1 MHSEDNMFS
10 FEAVSNQ
17 HLGMI
22 MDWLSSPHV
31 MEFWDNSPEHK
42 EDIKIF
48 ADGRKHPSPYF
59 DGVFHYWIG
68 KHADNPFCLVMT
80 SEIGEKDDIP
90 ALWKDNLSKTG
101 KNFSIDFCIGNTD
114 LLGKGLAS
122 DALENF
128 LIFFKSHIEPYAR
141 NFLIDP
147 DENNPKAKHV
157 YAKAGFISAGNFTMP
172 SGFFSGHETNLMI
185 KVLGDSIMTGLNT
198 TNLTSLKKIYSGKV
212 RDLYEID
219 EARMLMIATDRLSA
233 FDVILDDP
241 IPAKGQILTAISN
254 FWFEKLKDVVPNHL
268 TGDQPEDV
276 VAAADLPQ
284 VQGRAVV
291 AKRLK
296 AVPIEAVVRG
306 YLAGSGW
313 KEYQQSGSICGVAL
327 PAGLKEADQLP
338 EPIFTPS
345 TKAAVGD
352 HDENI
357 SFAQCEA
364 IVGAELAAKVR
375 DTAIL
380 LYKTAAEYAATR
392 GIIICDTKFEFGLD
406 ENGVLTL
413 MDEALTP
420 DSSRFWPA
428 DSYQPGSNP
437 PSFDKQFVRD
447 WLEASGWNKQAPA
460 PAVPLDVREKTAA
473 KYREALER
481 LTG

>member
-1 MHSEDNMFS
+1 MS
-10 FEAVSNQ
+10 
-17 HLGMI
+17 
-22 MDWLSSPHV
+22 
-31 MEFWDNSPEHK
+31 
-42 EDIKIF
+42 
-48 ADGRKHPSPYF
+48 
-59 DGVFHYWIG
+59 
-68 KHADNPFCLVMT
+68 
-80 SEIGEKDDIP
+80 
-90 ALWKDNLSKTG
+90 
-101 KNFSIDFCIGNTD
+101 
-114 LLGKGLAS
+114 
-122 DALENF
+122 
-128 LIFFKSHIEPYAR
+128 
-141 NFLIDP
+141 
-147 DENNPKAKHV
+147 
-157 YAKAGFISAGNFTMP
+157 
-172 SGFFSGHETNLMI
+172 
-185 KVLGDSIMTGLNT
+185 GLNT
-198 TNLTSLKKIYSGKV
+198 TNLKSLKKIYSGKV

-219 EARMLMIATDRLSA
+219 DKRMLMIATDRLSA

-254 FWFEKLKDVVPNHL
+254 FWFDTLKDVVPNHL
-268 TGDQPEDV
+268 TGDKPEDV
-276 VAAADLPQ
+276 VSAEDLPQ
-284 VQGRAVV
+284 VEGRAVV

-313 KEYQQSGSICGVAL
+313 KEYQKSGTVCGIAL
-327 PAGLKEADQLP
+327 PAGLQESSKLP

-357 SFAQCEA
+357 NYEQCVG

-380 LYKTAAEYAATR
+380 LYKTAAEFAAKR

-406 ENGVLTL
+406 EEGTLVL

-428 DSYQPGSNP
+428 DSYAAGTNP
-437 PSFDKQFVRD
+437 PSFDKQCVRD

-481 LTG
+481 LTGN

>member
-1 MHSEDNMFS
+1 M
-10 FEAVSNQ
+10 
-17 HLGMI
+17 
-22 MDWLSSPHV
+22 
-31 MEFWDNSPEHK
+31 
-42 EDIKIF
+42 
-48 ADGRKHPSPYF
+48 
-59 DGVFHYWIG
+59 
-68 KHADNPFCLVMT
+68 
-80 SEIGEKDDIP
+80 
-90 ALWKDNLSKTG
+90 
-101 KNFSIDFCIGNTD
+101 
-114 LLGKGLAS
+114 
-122 DALENF
+122 
-128 LIFFKSHIEPYAR
+128 
-141 NFLIDP
+141 
-147 DENNPKAKHV
+147 
-157 YAKAGFISAGNFTMP
+157 
-172 SGFFSGHETNLMI
+172 
-185 KVLGDSIMTGLNT
+185 MTGLST

-254 FWFEKLKDVVPNHL
+254 FWFDKLKDVVPNHL

-327 PAGLKEADQLP
+327 PAGLQEADQLP
-338 EPIFTPS
+338 APIFTPS

-437 PSFDKQFVRD
+437 PYFDKQFVRD

-460 PAVPLDVREKTAA
+460 PAVPLEVREKTAA